1 MENLEDKLVKDRIL
15 TKEQYTRAKEEAY
28 RRQKSFWS
36 MVVKLGFLS
45 ADDLTVIFAQESGIA
60 YARIADYKLN
70 PEVMKL
76 LEEDFCRQ
84 NSIIPLFKINGV
96 LFPACA
102 NPLDT
107 AFMDNLARISGLEIE
122 PLFAPEEAITKALD
136 GYYGP
141 QDKAFSCAGL
151 IIKQPALEGLPFWR
165 ESERLG
171 LNIPVSITIADTSLV
186 NPCAQPIESF
196 SRDISRNGAALGL
209 EILFYLPKGAK
220 ISIDFK
226 PPQSPQPIKA
236 KGEVIYCRMEKSK
249 NYFLGIKFSEISS
262 AALSQLLNLAEGRK

>member
-1 MENLEDKLVKDRIL
+1 MKNLEDRLVKDGIL
-15 TKEQYTRAKEEAY
+15 TKEQYNRAKEAAY
-28 RRQKSFWS
+28 KSQKSFWS
-36 MVVKLGFLS
+36 SLVKLGFLS
-45 ADDLTVIFAQESGIA
+45 ADDLTVLFAQESGIA
-60 YARIADYKLN
+60 YARISDYKLN

-84 NSIIPLFKINGV
+84 NSIIPLFQINGV

-122 PLFAPEEAITKALD
+122 PLFAPEEAIIKALD

-141 QDKAFSCAGL
+141 QDKAFSCAEL

-171 LNIPVSITIADTSLV
+171 LNIPVSITIDDTSLV
-186 NPCAQPIESF
+186 NPCSQPIEAF

-209 EILFYLPKGAK
+209 EILFYLPRGAK
-220 ISIDFK
+220 ISIAFK
-226 PPQSPQPIKA
+226 PPAAPQPIKA
-236 KGEVIYCRMEKSK
+236 NGEVIYCRMEKGKS
-249 NYFLGIKFSEISS
+249 YFLGIKFSEISS

>member
-1 MENLEDKLVKDRIL
+1 MENLEDKLAQDRVI
-15 TKEQYTRAKEEAY
+15 TKEQYGRAKEEAY
-28 RRQKSFWS
+28 KCQKSFWS

-45 ADDLTVIFAQESGIA
+45 ADDLSVIFAQESGIA

-70 PEVMKL
+70 PEVMNL
-76 LEEDFCRQ
+76 LEEGFCRQ
-84 NSIIPLFKINGV
+84 NSVIPLFKINGV

-107 AFMDNLARISGLEIE
+107 AFMDNLARILSLEIE

-136 GYYGP
+136 FYYGP
-141 QDKAFSCAGL
+141 QDKAFSCAEL

-165 ESERLG
+165 ESERLS
-171 LNIPVSITIADTSLV
+171 LNVPVSITIDDTSLV
-186 NPCAQPIESF
+186 NPCCQPIESF

-209 EILFYLPKGAK
+209 EILFYLPKGTK

-226 PPQSPQPIKA
+226 PPQAPQPLKA
-236 KGEVIYCRMEKSK
+236 KGEIIYCRMEKSK
-249 NYFLGIKFSEISS
+249 NYFLGIKFSQISS
-262 AALSQLLNLAEGRK
+262 QALSQLLNLVESRK

>member
-1 MENLEDKLVKDRIL
+1 MENLEDKLAQDRVI
-15 TKEQYTRAKEEAY
+15 TKEQYGRAKEEAY
-28 RRQKSFWS
+28 KCQKSFWS

-45 ADDLTVIFAQESGIA
+45 ADDLSVIFAQESGIA

-76 LEEDFCRQ
+76 LEEGFCRQ
-84 NSIIPLFKINGV
+84 NSVIPLFKINGV

-107 AFMDNLARISGLEIE
+107 AFMDNLARILSLEIE

-136 GYYGP
+136 CYYGP
-141 QDKAFSCAGL
+141 QDKAFSCAEL

-165 ESERLG
+165 ESERLS
-171 LNIPVSITIADTSLV
+171 LNVPVSITIDDTSLV
-186 NPCAQPIESF
+186 NPCCQPIESF

-209 EILFYLPKGAK
+209 EILFYLPKGTK

-226 PPQSPQPIKA
+226 PPQAPQPIKA

-249 NYFLGIKFSEISS
+249 NYFLGIKFSQISS
-262 AALSQLLNLAEGRK
+262 QALSQLLNLVESRK

>member
-1 MENLEDKLVKDRIL
+1 MENLEDKLVKDRVL
-15 TKEQYTRAKEEAY
+15 TKEQYNRAKEEAY
-28 RRQKSFWS
+28 RCQKSFWS

-60 YARIADYKLN
+60 YARIADYRLD

-96 LFPACA
+96 LFTACA

-136 GYYGP
+136 SYYGP
-141 QDKAFSCAGL
+141 QDKAFSCARL
-151 IIKQPALEGLPFWR
+151 IIQQPALEGLPFWR
-165 ESERLG
+165 ESERLS

-236 KGEVIYCRMEKSK
+236 KGEVIYCRMEKGK
-249 NYFLGIKFSEISS
+249 NYFLGIKFSQISS
-262 AALSQLLNLAEGRK
+262 QALSQLLNLAESRK

>member
-1 MENLEDKLVKDRIL
+1 MENLEDKLVLEKVL
-15 TKEQYTRAKEEAY
+15 TKEQYGRAKEEAY
-28 RRQKSFWS
+28 KCQKSFWS
-36 MVVKLGFLS
+36 MLVKLGFLS
-45 ADDLTVIFAQESGIA
+45 ADDLSVIFAQESGIA

-76 LEEDFCRQ
+76 LEEGFCRQ
-84 NSIIPLFKINGV
+84 NSVIPLFKINGV

-107 AFMDNLARISGLEIE
+107 AFMDNLARILSLEIE

-136 GYYGP
+136 CYYGP
-141 QDKAFSCAGL
+141 QDKAFSCAEL

-171 LNIPVSITIADTSLV
+171 LNVPVSITIDDTSLV
-186 NPCAQPIESF
+186 NPCCQPIESF

-209 EILFYLPKGAK
+209 EILFYLPKGTK

-226 PPQSPQPIKA
+226 PPQSPQPLKA
-236 KGEVIYCRMEKSK
+236 KGEIIYCRMEKSK
-249 NYFLGIKFSEISS
+249 NYFLGIKFSQISS
-262 AALSQLLNLAEGRK
+262 EALAQLLNLAESRK